1 MRAISGCVLVLLA
14 IALAPAGVKAAPE
27 PFDGRLTGGV
37 VTHVV
42 ARGETLTGIGA
53 RYGVGLEALAADN
66 ALASDARLREGQRLV
81 VDNRHIVPQVPDAG
95 RLLVNLPQR
104 MLFFVDD
111 DSAVVGLPIAAGR
124 RSWPTP
130 VGPFTIASKREHPAW
145 HVPAS
150 ILAEA
155 RRQGRDLPAVV
166 PPGPDNPLGAHWLG
180 LSVPGYGIHGTNAPA
195 SIHQLVTHGCIRLHP
210 DDVSWLFPRVAIG
223 EPGRVVYEPVL
234 LAVVDGRVY
243 LERHR
248 DVYGLGGDALAT
260 ARRLAAESGVH
271 DRVDWVRVATVIAA
285 QHGVARD
292 VTAAPSG
299 ANVAPP
305 DTGTPDSAPLA
316 KQSGDG
322 AREVSRQHEKFP
334 MVASWLSR
342 RF

>member
-1 MRAISGCVLVLLA
+1 MRAISGGVLLLFA
-14 IALAPAGVKAAPE
+14 IALAQAGVSAAPE
-27 PFDGRLTGGV
+27 QLDGRLTGGV

-66 ALASDARLREGQRLV
+66 ALAPDARLREGQRLV
-81 VDNRHIVPQVPDAG
+81 VDHRHIVPLVPGAG
-95 RLLVNLPQR
+95 RLVVNVPQR
-104 MLFFVDD
+104 MLFYVDED
-111 DSAVVGLPIAAGR
+111 GAVIGLPIAAGR

-155 RRQGRDLPAVV
+155 RRQGRELPAVV
-166 PPGPDNPLGAHWLG
+166 PPGPDNPLWAHWLG

-210 DDVSWLFPRVAIG
+210 DDVAWLFPRVAIG
-223 EPGRVVYEPVL
+223 EAGLVIYEPVL
-234 LAVVDGRVY
+234 LAVLDGRVY

-248 DVYGLGGDALAT
+248 DVYGRGGDALET
-260 ARRLAAESGVH
+260 VQRLAAESGVH
-271 DRVDWVRVATVIAA
+271 DRLDWVRVATVIAA

-292 VTAAPSG
+292 VTVTPSG
-299 ANVAPP
+299 ADVAPP
-305 DTGTPDSAPLA
+305 DTEALDSAPLA
-316 KQSGDG
+316 KSV
-322 AREVSRQHEKFP
+322 R
-334 MVASWLSR
+334 
-342 RF
+342 